1 MSRAKKSRKIR
12 SANRR
17 AKRFA
22 KLSERAR
29 AMYEEQRE
37 RSKARQLIE
46 SSDAPEEVK
55 MALGMLVDPLG
66 SMHSLIQR
74 IGREAGVDLAPK
86 EEEVPPWLDEK

>member
-1 MSRAKKSRKIR
+1 MGRAKRSRKTR

-22 KLSERAR
+22 KLSERVR
-29 AMYEEQRE
+29 AVCEEQRE
-37 RSKARQLIE
+37 RLRARKIIE

-55 MALGMLVDPLG
+55 TVLCMLVDPLDG
-66 SMHSLIQR
+66 IRGMVQR

-86 EEEVPPWLDEK
+86 EEEVPPWLEE

>member
-1 MSRAKKSRKIR
+1 MGRAKRSRKTR

-22 KLSERAR
+22 KLSERVR
-29 AMYEEQRE
+29 AVCEEQRE
-37 RSKARQLIE
+37 RLRARKIIE

-55 MALGMLVDPLG
+55 TVLGMLVDPLG
-66 SMHSLIQR
+66 SMHDLVQR

-86 EEEVPPWLDEK
+86 EEEVPPWLEE